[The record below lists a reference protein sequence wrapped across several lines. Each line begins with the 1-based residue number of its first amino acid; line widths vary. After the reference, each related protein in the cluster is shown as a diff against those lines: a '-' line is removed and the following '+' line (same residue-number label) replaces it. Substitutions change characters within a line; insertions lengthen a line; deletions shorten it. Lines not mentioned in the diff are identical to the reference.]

1 MLPKA
6 ISTAEDLLLIIN
18 TLPLGVLIVNEQ
30 GNISFSNDRA
40 EQIFGFEPNELIG
53 LSVHNLVSAE
63 LRTKHVQ
70 LVEQFYLSPSNRAME
85 SGRLLTAVH
94 KDGSNILV
102 QIGLSPVTVDNLPHT
117 LVSIIDAKNPVL
129 KAASHHDAL
138 TGLPNRVLFDGTASN
153 LRNLAIRNKQPI
165 SMMFIDLDHF
175 KQVNDHFG
183 HQKGDTVLCE
193 VADILLKNTRKND
206 IASRIG
212 GDEFIIF
219 FYGVSD
225 SVILQ
230 RMAKK
235 IISDI
240 TAINNTF
247 PENNDNTTVM
257 SASIGILHIVSP
269 AELSLKEMINKS
281 DALMYRVK
289 NNGKGTAHLELFSA
303 NATID

>member
-1 MLPKA
+1 M
-6 ISTAEDLLLIIN
+6 
-18 TLPLGVLIVNEQ
+18 LIVNEQ

-85 SGRLLTAVH
+85 SGLMLTAVH
-94 KDGSNILV
+94 KVGSNILV
-102 QIGLSPVTVDNLPHT
+102 QIGLSSVTVDNLPHT
-117 LVSIIDAKNPVL
+117 LVSIIDAKNPAL
-129 KAASHHDAL
+129 KAVSHHDVL

-193 VADILLKNTRKND
+193 VANIVLKNTRKND

-212 GDEFIIF
+212 GDEFIIC

-235 IISDI
+235 IILDI

-247 PENNDNTTVM
+247 PENSDNTTVM

-269 AELSLKEMINKS
+269 AELSLKEMINMS

-303 NATID
+303 NTTID